1 MTLDRTQGRNPN
13 LGFGM
18 VPPSASRMDRYQEA
32 AQVVLRSLSG
42 DADEAAILDAIS
54 EVKGLCN
61 RIIREDQPDWMLVW
75 LWMGLPERRRLKWM
89 AYDLV
94 AYRAAHKE
102 RDAAQASYVAE
113 RLQRAGL
120 MTALNYFLKQDE
132 PPVEEGMG
140 FLYLLSSRQNKQLLK
155 IGQTR
160 REIIKRVDEI
170 NRATGLVEPLSVR
183 HLWRVRDPV
192 SVEREVHQLLAQHR
206 VRVDREFFLMEFR
219 DAVRTIDEY
228 LAAADATVRRRG
240 VVKRVFPERGFGF
253 LTSEDIDFFIHAS
266 EVADDQFQHL
276 AVGDP
281 VTFDRLDTS
290 FGLAAAKVV
299 RLATG

>member
-1 MTLDRTQGRNPN
+1 ME
-13 LGFGM
+13 
-18 VPPSASRMDRYQEA
+18 RYQHA
-32 AQVVLRSLSG
+32 ANVVLRALGG
-42 DADEAAILDAIS
+42 DVDQPAILDAIS

-61 RIIREDQPDWMLVW
+61 RINREDQPDWMLVW
-75 LWMGLPERRRLKWM
+75 LWMGLPDRRRLKWM

-94 AYRAAHKE
+94 AYRLAHKAHDE
-102 RDAAQASYVAE
+102 AQASYVAE

-140 FLYLLSSRQNKQLLK
+140 FLYLLSSRANKQLLK

-160 REIIKRVDEI
+160 REIVKRVDEI

-192 SVEREVHQLLAQHR
+192 RAERDVHQLLAQHR
-206 VRVDREFFLMEFR
+206 IRVDREFFLMEFR
-219 DAVRTIDEY
+219 DAVRIIEEY
-228 LAAADATVRRRG
+228 LAGSDASVRRRG
-240 VVKRVFPERGFGF
+240 VVKRIFPDRGFGF
-253 LTSEDIDFFIHAS
+253 LTSDEIDFFVHAS

-299 RLATG
+299 RVPAG